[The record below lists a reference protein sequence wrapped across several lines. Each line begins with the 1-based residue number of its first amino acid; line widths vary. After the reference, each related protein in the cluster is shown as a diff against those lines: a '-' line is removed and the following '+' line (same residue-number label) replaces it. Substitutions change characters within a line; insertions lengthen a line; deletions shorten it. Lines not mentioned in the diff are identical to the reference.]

1 MECKASTQDSLDV
14 EDDPEDEEGTDQQ
27 ETADFFPFESWTMMS
42 ICAWRVKYELPRAA
56 VTSLLEIISNPKFM
70 PSDITCHS
78 AQALNK
84 HLENRLPLLSVQ
96 NSELS
101 VRKRKRTRQKENG
114 RPSVC
119 VGVSKCVVPYIS
131 LLQTITRYF
140 SDPVRT
146 QFMHHRLETIDHD
159 SVACREPNQTPLLH
173 GLCKWSKHLVTR
185 VANIEYCVSD
195 FVELQGFTDVYRLE
209 GLFWGE
215 FPNGAFSRNES
226 ADFTSKRLQRESSEE
241 ENCEDISFAEDSDC
255 EGREE
260 EIEHSDLDLD
270 VAANDVSSC
279 PMHPISPPLPPQMGR
294 FRKFVRVA
302 GSLEVIETQTE
313 IDRPVR
319 CIRSKLAYTPTPGEP
334 EHAIWCSQSRV
345 SLSRRYEHPQVQCT
359 VTPESDNEDVAYVE
373 IFQDAFQSTTTT
385 QQSRVGLYFRLLNF
399 VSAVRGLYGITGVL
413 SCWSAGASQTEAL
426 ALFRSEM
433 QQGIRGVPYYNPLR
447 KEVRVLR
454 VVIASLAA
462 DLVQIYANCRHGGN
476 NSNMNCPNC
485 WTTKAERLEVRDL
498 RDHTLIRT
506 DELTNYIISSVSS
519 LAISEYQKKQVLR
532 KYGIRSMERSP
543 FAGCGVDTHQQS
555 FRDYQH
561 LMLHGVIKAILN
573 VFMFDIMTKPLRVEF
588 QARVSSFVL
597 PHNVPRVVY
606 TWKPTKALGNEISM
620 KMFEQVALMAY
631 HVLEGLIPDNLYA
644 FYCRLWR
651 FVVSTTYPL
660 TTKNLLEIQ
669 DEAVEIVSLGTS
681 LLPKVFIR
689 PTGRLLWLCFF

>member
-1 MECKASTQDSLDV
+1 
-14 EDDPEDEEGTDQQ
+14 
-27 ETADFFPFESWTMMS
+27 
-42 ICAWRVKYELPRAA
+42 
-56 VTSLLEIISNPKFM
+56 
-70 PSDITCHS
+70 
-78 AQALNK
+78 
-84 HLENRLPLLSVQ
+84 
-96 NSELS
+96 
-101 VRKRKRTRQKENG
+101 
-114 RPSVC
+114 
-119 VGVSKCVVPYIS
+119 
-131 LLQTITRYF
+131 
-140 SDPVRT
+140 
-146 QFMHHRLETIDHD
+146 
-159 SVACREPNQTPLLH
+159 
-173 GLCKWSKHLVTR
+173 
-185 VANIEYCVSD
+185 
-195 FVELQGFTDVYRLE
+195 
-209 GLFWGE
+209 
-215 FPNGAFSRNES
+215 
-226 ADFTSKRLQRESSEE
+226 
-241 ENCEDISFAEDSDC
+241 
-255 EGREE
+255 
-260 EIEHSDLDLD
+260 
-270 VAANDVSSC
+270 
-279 PMHPISPPLPPQMGR
+279 
-294 FRKFVRVA
+294 
-302 GSLEVIETQTE
+302 
-313 IDRPVR
+313 
-319 CIRSKLAYTPTPGEP
+319 
-334 EHAIWCSQSRV
+334 
-345 SLSRRYEHPQVQCT
+345 
-359 VTPESDNEDVAYVE
+359 
-373 IFQDAFQSTTTT
+373 
-385 QQSRVGLYFRLLNF
+385 
-399 VSAVRGLYGITGVL
+399 
-413 SCWSAGASQTEAL
+413 
-426 ALFRSEM
+426 M